1 MRCATTQWK
10 QAVLTSLRSAAGE
23 SHISARLRRRHC
35 DYHSALTLLLPVN
48 CCHTRYTAK
57 STAERRHS
65 HQQQSA
71 LHRALLYSVPHAAM
85 PAGSTSST
93 LTTTEPISSVLPK
106 VTASPT
112 RANAT
117 STASPSSHIDIIAPG
132 AVITDATASK
142 QHRIAILDAGAQ
154 YGKVIDR
161 RIRELCVQ
169 SDLLPLATPPNLLA
183 DYSALIISGGPQS
196 VYGPDAPS
204 FDKGIFELNK
214 PILGICYGMQL
225 INCVYGGKVARK
237 AVRED
242 GQFHLNIDTSSLLY
256 TALPPTIDVL
266 LTHGDSVV
274 DIAPE
279 FTVTATTSA
288 GLVCS
293 VESVEKRVYGVQFHP
308 EVDLTTHG
316 KDILLNFITA
326 IAHIP
331 RTFTLTDRLAT
342 ITGEI
347 RQEVGTE
354 KKVLMLLS
362 GGVDSSV
369 CAALI
374 KHAIGAERIVAIHID
389 NGFMRLDESKKV
401 ALALQSIGLPLT
413 VIDAA
418 NTFYTATTTVKGQ
431 PTLPLSRTLNPEHKR
446 KIIGDTFMHVSNAHI
461 ASLQLDPSTT
471 LLAQGTLRPDLIESA
486 SHLASSNADV
496 IKTHHNDTELVRQLR
511 AVGRIIEPLKDY
523 HKDEVRQLGV
533 ELGLPV
539 GLVWRQPFP
548 GPGLA
553 IRILCAEEEYRGPE
567 WDVVMAGLKRFGR
580 WNGSG
585 ESEVSVS
592 LLPCRT
598 VGVQGD
604 QRSYSSLVCL
614 SSPASSPPP
623 WSELFA
629 LAKEIPKCVH
639 GVNRVVYAY
648 GERVDEQ
655 WVAGVTPT
663 YLTPD
668 VISQLQRCDDIVNE
682 VLLQYELIKPLSQV
696 PVILFPANFGTAGM
710 RSVCIRT
717 FITNDFMTGVPA
729 WPGRTIPAEA
739 VELMVERILRQ
750 VKGIVRVCFDLTS
763 KPPATTEWE

>member
-1 MRCATTQWK
+1 
-10 QAVLTSLRSAAGE
+10 
-23 SHISARLRRRHC
+23 
-35 DYHSALTLLLPVN
+35 
-48 CCHTRYTAK
+48 
-57 STAERRHS
+57 
-65 HQQQSA
+65 
-71 LHRALLYSVPHAAM
+71 M
-85 PAGSTSST
+85 PAESTSTT
-93 LTTTEPISSVLPK
+93 LTTTEPISSVLPSI
-106 VTASPT
+106 TA
-112 RANAT
+112 
-117 STASPSSHIDIIAPG
+117 PSSTPNGTTTSATPPATHVDIVAPG
-132 AVITDATASK
+132 AVITNATASK

-169 SDLLPLATPPNLLA
+169 SDLLPLATPASLLA

-196 VYGPDAPS
+196 VYGADAPQYDRAL
-204 FDKGIFELNK
+204 FDLQL

-225 INCVYGGKVARK
+225 INHVYGGTVERK
-237 AVRED
+237 TVRED
-242 GQFHLNIDTSSLLY
+242 GQFNLTITDTHSLLY
-256 TALPPTIDVL
+256 STLPPTIDVL
-266 LTHGDSVV
+266 LTHGDSVGAV
-274 DIAPE
+274 AAG

-293 VESVEKRVYGVQFHP
+293 IEDAKRRVYGVQFHP

-316 KDILLNFITA
+316 KDMLLNFITA
-326 IAHIP
+326 IARIP

-342 ITGEI
+342 ITNEI
-347 RQEVGTE
+347 RTEVGTE

-374 KHAIGAERIVAIHID
+374 KHAIGAERIVAVHID

-418 NTFYTATTTVKGQ
+418 TTFYNATTTVKGE
-431 PTLPLSRTLNPEHKR
+431 PTLPLTATVNPEHKR
-446 KIIGDTFMHVSNAHI
+446 KIIGDTFMHVSNAHV
-461 ASLQLDPSTT
+461 ASLQLDAANT

-486 SHLASSNADV
+486 SHLASAHADV

-511 AVGRIIEPLKDY
+511 SAGRIIEPLKDY
-523 HKDEVRQLGV
+523 HKDEVRQLGL
-533 ELGLPV
+533 ELGLPA

-567 WDVVMAGLKRFGR
+567 WETVMAGLAQFGR
-580 WNGSG
+580 TSGSSS
-585 ESEVSVS
+585 ESEVSVG

-614 SSPASSPPP
+614 SSPATAPPP

-629 LAKEIPKCVH
+629 LAKEIPKRVH

-648 GERVDEQ
+648 GERVDDR
-655 WVAGVTPT
+655 WVAGITPT
-663 YLTPD
+663 HLTPD
-668 VISQLQRCDDIVNE
+668 VISQLQQCDDIVNE
-682 VLLQYELIKPLSQV
+682 VLLQYDLIKPLSQV
-696 PVILFPANFGTAGM
+696 PVILFPANFGSAGM

-729 WPGRTIPAEA
+729 WPGKTIPAEA
-739 VELMVERILRQ
+739 VELMVQRILRQ
-750 VKGIVRVCFDLTS
+750 VKGIARVCFDLTS

>member
-1 MRCATTQWK
+1 
-10 QAVLTSLRSAAGE
+10 
-23 SHISARLRRRHC
+23 
-35 DYHSALTLLLPVN
+35 
-48 CCHTRYTAK
+48 
-57 STAERRHS
+57 
-65 HQQQSA
+65 
-71 LHRALLYSVPHAAM
+71 M
-85 PAGSTSST
+85 PAESTSNT
-93 LTTTEPISSVLPK
+93 LTTTESISTILPNL
-106 VTASPT
+106 TASSHTPT
-112 RANAT
+112 NT
-117 STASPSSHIDIIAPG
+117 FTTQPPHHIDVVAPG
-132 AVITDATASK
+132 AVVTDASASK

-169 SDLLPLATPPNLLA
+169 CDILPLATPAALLS

-196 VYGPDAPS
+196 VYGAEAPH
-204 FDKGIFELNK
+204 FDPAIFQLDK

-225 INCVYGGKVARK
+225 INLAYGGKVERK

-242 GQFHLNIDTSSLLY
+242 GQFNLTINTASLLY
-256 TALPPTIDVL
+256 TALPPAIDVL
-266 LTHGDSVV
+266 LTHGDSVAEV
-274 DIAPE
+274 APG
-279 FTVTATTSA
+279 FTVTATTAA
-288 GLVCS
+288 GHVCS
-293 VESVEKRVYGVQFHP
+293 IESAERRVYGVQFHP

-316 KDILLNFITA
+316 KDMLLNFIVHVA
-326 IAHIP
+326 QLP

-342 ITGEI
+342 ITAEI
-347 RQEVGTE
+347 RREVGDH
-354 KKVLMLLS
+354 KKVLLLLS

-418 NTFYTATTTVKGQ
+418 HTFYSATTTVKGQ
-431 PTLPLSRTLNPEHKR
+431 PTLPLSQTLNPEHKR
-446 KIIGDTFMHVSNAHI
+446 KIIGDTFMHVSSAHI
-461 ASLQLDPSTT
+461 ASLQLDPANT

-511 AVGRIIEPLKDY
+511 AAGRIIEPLKDY
-523 HKDEVRQLGV
+523 HKDEVRQLGL

-567 WDVVMAGLKRFGR
+567 WEAVMAGLKRFGR
-580 WNGSG
+580 LDGSG
-585 ESEVSVS
+585 GSEVSVS

-614 SSPASSPPP
+614 SSPALSPPP

-629 LAKEIPKCVH
+629 LAKEIPKRVH

-655 WVAGVTPT
+655 WVGGVTPT
-663 YLTPD
+663 HLTAD
-668 VISQLQRCDDIVNE
+668 VIAQLQQCDDIVNE
-682 VLLQYELIKPLSQV
+682 VLLQYDLIKPLSQV
-696 PVILFPANFGTAGM
+696 PVILFPASFGVAGM
-710 RSVCIRT
+710 RSVCVRT

-750 VKGIVRVCFDLTS
+750 VKAVVRVCFDLTS

>member
-1 MRCATTQWK
+1 
-10 QAVLTSLRSAAGE
+10 
-23 SHISARLRRRHC
+23 
-35 DYHSALTLLLPVN
+35 
-48 CCHTRYTAK
+48 
-57 STAERRHS
+57 
-65 HQQQSA
+65 
-71 LHRALLYSVPHAAM
+71 M
-85 PAGSTSST
+85 PTESTSTT
-93 LTTTEPISSVLPK
+93 LTTTEHISSILPAI
-106 VTASPT
+106 TASSTTSNASTPT
-112 RANAT
+112 
-117 STASPSSHIDIIAPG
+117 SHIDVIAPG
-132 AVITDATASK
+132 AVITDAAASK

-169 SDLLPLATPPNLLA
+169 SDLLPLATPPSLLK
-183 DYSALIISGGPQS
+183 DYSALVISGGPQS
-196 VYGPDAPS
+196 VYGADAPT
-204 FDKGIFELNK
+204 FDSGIFQLGK

-225 INCVYGGKVARK
+225 INHVYGGTVERK

-242 GQFHLNIDTSSLLY
+242 GQFNLHINPSSLLY
-256 TALPPTIDVL
+256 SALPPSIDVL
-266 LTHGDSVV
+266 LTHGDS
-274 DIAPE
+274 IAQTAPG
-279 FTVTATTSA
+279 FAVTATTSA

-293 VESVEKRVYGVQFHP
+293 IEDVQRRVYGVQFHP

-316 KDILLNFITA
+316 KDMLLNFITR

-331 RTFTLTDRLAT
+331 RTFTLTDRLAS
-342 ITGEI
+342 ITNEI
-347 RQEVGTE
+347 RQEVGAD

-374 KHAIGAERIVAIHID
+374 KHAIGADRIVAIHID
-389 NGFMRLDESKKV
+389 NGFMRLDESAKV

-413 VIDAA
+413 VLDAA
-418 NTFYTATTTVKGQ
+418 RTFYTATTTVKGQ
-431 PTLPLSRTLNPEHKR
+431 PTLPLSRTINPEHKR

-461 ASLQLDPSTT
+461 ASLQLDPATT

-486 SHLASSNADV
+486 SHLASTNADV

-511 AVGRIIEPLKDY
+511 AAGRIIEPLKDY

-553 IRILCAEEEYRGPE
+553 IRILCTEEEYRGPE
-567 WDVVMAGLKRFGR
+567 WDVVMAGLKKFGR
-580 WNGSG
+580 WSGSG

-629 LAKEIPKCVH
+629 LAKEIPKRVH

-655 WVAGVTPT
+655 WVAGITPT
-663 YLTPD
+663 HLTPD
-668 VISQLQRCDDIVNE
+668 VISQLQQCDDIVNE
-682 VLLQYELIKPLSQV
+682 VLLQYDLIKPLSQV
-696 PVILFPANFGTAGM
+696 PVILFPANFGVAGM

-729 WPGRTIPAEA
+729 WPGRSIPAEA

-750 VKGIVRVCFDLTS
+750 VKGVVRVCFDLTS

>member
-1 MRCATTQWK
+1 
-10 QAVLTSLRSAAGE
+10 
-23 SHISARLRRRHC
+23 
-35 DYHSALTLLLPVN
+35 
-48 CCHTRYTAK
+48 
-57 STAERRHS
+57 
-65 HQQQSA
+65 
-71 LHRALLYSVPHAAM
+71 M
-85 PAGSTSST
+85 PAESTGGT
-93 LTTTEPISSVLPK
+93 ITTTEPISSILPAVK
-106 VTASPT
+106 ASATPADAASTTTTAP
-112 RANAT
+112 A
-117 STASPSSHIDIIAPG
+117 PHVDIVAPG
-132 AVITDATASK
+132 AVVTDASASK

-169 SDLLPLATPPNLLA
+169 SDLLPLATPPHLLA
-183 DYSALIISGGPQS
+183 DYAALVISGGPQS
-196 VYGPDAPS
+196 VYGADAPA
-204 FDKGIFELNK
+204 FDSAIFQLGK
-214 PILGICYGMQL
+214 PVLGICYGMQL
-225 INCVYGGKVARK
+225 INHVYGGSVERK

-242 GQFHLNIDTSSLLY
+242 GQFNINVDTASLLY
-256 TALPPTIDVL
+256 TALPPSIDVL
-266 LTHGDSVV
+266 LTHGDSVAQV
-274 DIAPE
+274 AKG

-293 VESVEKRVYGVQFHP
+293 IESAERRVYGVQFHP

-316 KDILLNFITA
+316 KDILLNFIVHVA
-326 IAHIP
+326 RIP
-331 RTFTLTDRLAT
+331 RTFTLNDRLAS
-342 ITGEI
+342 ITDEI
-347 RQEVGTE
+347 RREVGAD

-374 KHAIGAERIVAIHID
+374 KHAVGAERIHAIHID
-389 NGFMRLDESKKV
+389 NGFMRLEESAKV

-413 VIDAA
+413 VLDAA
-418 NTFYTATTTVKGQ
+418 ATFYAATTTVKGE
-431 PTLPLSRTLNPEHKR
+431 PTLPLHRTVQPEHKR
-446 KIIGDTFMHVSNAHI
+446 KIIGDTFIHVSNAHI
-461 ASLQLDPSTT
+461 ASLALDPRTT

-486 SHLASSNADV
+486 SHLASSHADV

-511 AVGRIIEPLKDY
+511 SEGRIIEPLKDY

-553 IRILCAEEEYRGPE
+553 IRILCAEEEYKGPE
-567 WDVVMAGLKRFGR
+567 WEAVMAGLKQFGR
-580 WNGSG
+580 RSG
-585 ESEVSVS
+585 GGGDSEVSVS

-614 SSPASSPPP
+614 SSPADAPPP
-623 WSELFA
+623 WAELFA
-629 LAKEIPKCVH
+629 LAKEIPKRVH

-655 WVAGVTPT
+655 WAGGVTET
-663 YLTPD
+663 HLTPD
-668 VISQLQRCDDIVNE
+668 AIAQLQQCDDIVNE

-696 PVILFPANFGTAGM
+696 PVILFPANFGVAGM

-739 VELMVERILRQ
+739 VELMVQRILRQ

>member
-1 MRCATTQWK
+1 MPPAE
-10 QAVLTSLRSAAGE
+10 SAG
-23 SHISARLRRRHC
+23 
-35 DYHSALTLLLPVN
+35 T
-48 CCHTRYTAK
+48 
-57 STAERRHS
+57 
-65 HQQQSA
+65 
-71 LHRALLYSVPHAAM
+71 
-85 PAGSTSST
+85 T
-93 LTTTEPISSVLPK
+93 LTTKEPISSIMPAI
-106 VTASPT
+106 TASSTSPNPSASTPPT
-112 RANAT
+112 
-117 STASPSSHIDIIAPG
+117 SHIDIVAPG
-132 AVITDATASK
+132 AVVTDAAASK

-183 DYSALIISGGPQS
+183 EYSALIISGGPQS
-196 VYGPDAPS
+196 VYGADAPA
-204 FDKGIFELNK
+204 FHRGIFELNK

-225 INCVYGGKVARK
+225 INHVYGGKVERK

-242 GQFHLNIDTSSLLY
+242 GQFNINIDTSSFLF

-274 DIAPE
+274 ETAPG

-293 VESVEKRVYGVQFHP
+293 IESVERRVYGVQFHP

-316 KDILLNFITA
+316 KDVLLNFIA
-326 IAHIP
+326 HIAHIP
-331 RTFTLTDRLAT
+331 RTFTLTDRLAA
-342 ITGEI
+342 ITDDI
-347 RQEVGTE
+347 RHEVGAD

-389 NGFMRLDESKKV
+389 NGFMRQDESKKV

-418 NTFYTATTTVKGQ
+418 HTFYNATTTVHGQ
-431 PTLPLSRTLNPEHKR
+431 PTLPLSHTLNPEHKR
-446 KIIGDTFMHVSNAHI
+446 KIIGDTFMHVSSAHI
-461 ASLQLDPSTT
+461 ESLQLDAATT

-486 SHLASSNADV
+486 SHLASTNADV

-511 AVGRIIEPLKDY
+511 AAGRIIEPLKDY

-567 WDVVMAGLKRFGR
+567 WDVVMAGLKGFGR
-580 WNGSG
+580 WSGSG

-614 SSPASSPPP
+614 SSPASAPPP

-629 LAKEIPKCVH
+629 LAKEIPKRVH

-663 YLTPD
+663 NLTPD
-668 VISQLQRCDDIVNE
+668 VIAQLQHCDDIVNE
-682 VLLQYELIKPLSQV
+682 VLLQYDLVKPLSQV
-696 PVILFPANFGTAGM
+696 PVILFPASFGRAGM

-739 VELMVERILRQ
+739 VERMVERIVKQ
-750 VKGIVRVCFDLTS
+750 VSGIVRVCFDLTS